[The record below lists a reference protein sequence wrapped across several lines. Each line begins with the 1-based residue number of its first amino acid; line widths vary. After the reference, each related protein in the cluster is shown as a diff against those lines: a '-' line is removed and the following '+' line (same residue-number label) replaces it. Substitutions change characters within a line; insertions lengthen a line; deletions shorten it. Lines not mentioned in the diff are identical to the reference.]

1 MNWVECTLHDGRN
14 VLISGIFFAGGLSKA
29 SDAPEYKLDW
39 LKAVNM
45 PVSSSVTSE
54 NMYMK
59 PMSYQ

>member
-1 MNWVECTLHDGRN
+1 MN

-29 SDAPEYKLDW
+29 SGAPEHKLYY
-39 LKAVNM
+39 LMAINM
-45 PVSSSVTSE
+45 PASSSVTSE